1 MIETSFGQDKGE
13 KLMVE
18 QRKKLHDIKSEHAHS
33 EIFDLFW
40 SDKMS
45 ESNTYISSESV
56 LEST

>member
-33 EIFDLFW
+33 EIFDLF
-40 SDKMS
+40 
-45 ESNTYISSESV
+45 
-56 LEST
+56 